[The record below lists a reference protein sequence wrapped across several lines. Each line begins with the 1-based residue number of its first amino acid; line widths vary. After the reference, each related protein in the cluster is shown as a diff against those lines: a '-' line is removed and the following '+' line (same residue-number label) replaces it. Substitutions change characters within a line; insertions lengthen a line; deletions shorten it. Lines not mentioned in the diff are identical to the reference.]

1 MTPAH
6 YSGRTIE
13 KAVLVALQLPATS
26 RKEVENSL
34 AELRRLAETAG
45 AVVIE
50 TVIQRRTAP
59 SPGSFI
65 GEGKAAELNE
75 LVRGQGLSTVIF
87 DDELKPGQQKYLEE
101 IIGAKIIDR
110 TRLILDIFAQRARSA
125 EGILQVERAQLGYF
139 LPRLSKQGAMLDSQ
153 TGGIG
158 TRGPGERKL
167 EVDQRRIRERMA
179 VLDQQLEEIRRRREL
194 LRKRRTQS
202 QQPVVAIVGY
212 TNAGKSSLLNALSAG
227 ADVYADDK
235 LFATLDPTTR
245 KVRLPGGRTV
255 LFSDTVGFIDK
266 LPHALVAAFRATL
279 EEIAAAQCVV
289 HLCDV
294 SDIDLQKHVDTV
306 CTVLKELNAEKIPL
320 ITAYN
325 KADLLPAV
333 ERRRLAREG
342 RFLISVRERDG
353 LNDLLG
359 RIATIVTPKLRSYA
373 LSLPYNKNRLVAVVR
388 KWAAVLDEHYTADGV
403 ALKIAA
409 TPGQWQRIRKL
420 ARS

>member
-1 MTPAH
+1 MTPAE
-6 YSGRTIE
+6 YTGRTIE
-13 KAVLVALQLPATS
+13 KAVLVALQLPASS
-26 RKEVENSL
+26 RKDVENSL
-34 AELRRLAETAG
+34 AELQRLAETAG
-45 AVVIE
+45 AVVTE
-50 TVIQRRTAP
+50 TVIQRRPAP
-59 SPGSFI
+59 SAGSFI
-65 GEGKAAELNE
+65 GEGKAAELSA
-75 LVRGQGLSTVIF
+75 LVREKGLTTVIF

-125 EGILQVERAQLGYF
+125 EGILQVERAQLGYY

-167 EVDQRRIRERMA
+167 EVDQRRIRERISA
-179 VLDQQLEEIRRRREL
+179 LDHHLEEIRLRRAL
-194 LRKRRTQS
+194 LRKRRTQA

-245 KVRLPGGRTV
+245 QVKLPGGRTV

-279 EEIAAAQCVV
+279 EEIGTAQCLVQ
-289 HLCDV
+289 LCDV
-294 SDIDLQKHVDTV
+294 SDENLQKHVATV
-306 CTVLKELNAEKIPL
+306 CTVLKELGAENIPL
-320 ITAYN
+320 ITVYN
-325 KADLLPAV
+325 KADLLPAA

-342 RFLISVRERDG
+342 RFLVSVKARDG
-353 LNDLLG
+353 LDELLA
-359 RIATIVTPKLRSYA
+359 RIATIVTPKLKTYS
-373 LSLPYNKNRLVAVVR
+373 LSLPYEKNRLAATVR
-388 KWAAVLDEHYTADGV
+388 KWAAVTDEKYSADGV
-403 ALKIAA
+403 ELTIAA

-420 ARS
+420 TRP